1 VVSATARRCASGAWN
16 GQPNRVFDVEV
27 DPQLSARGG
36 TGKHSPSDAMFAAIR
51 LHADTASALSR
62 ALDVIRKGEAS
73 PHAAAGGAFTDFLRH
88 FNVIQIF
95 ESSDKQVKVQ
105 GQALVPA
112 EQSLLES
119 GHLLCG
125 GGAGLASGACKH
137 NYLTYSARCD
147 TSVFADNRARCSGAP
162 ERKPVCRQVWNI
174 DDKIWEQKIECD
186 DGTPAPGRWVGG
198 GSTPEC
204 SRAGSPMCGHGEKL
218 FDLEADGEQTWW
230 PVSKY
235 EPALES
241 DFVTV
246 SLSKSAGTQL
256 VDFVEVTRIDI
267 EERREVATGEADSI
281 GVLEVAFSD
290 GKTQQLLLAVT
301 S

>member
-27 DPQLSARGG
+27 DPQLHARGG

-112 EQSLLES
+112 ERSLLDS

-186 DGTPAPGRWVGG
+186 DGTPVPGRWLGG

-218 FDLEADGEQTWW
+218 FETLLTREEMAEAIDMGDYFRVPADGRDLNYHSYVSEGNQAIGSLEDYHSHNSEQ
-230 PVSKY
+230 
-235 EPALES
+235 L
-241 DFVTV
+241 TV
-246 SLSKSAGTQL
+246 DELIEVLMKLDVVHEGLAGKLPQ
-256 VDFVEVTRIDI
+256 
-267 EERREVATGEADSI
+267 
-281 GVLEVAFSD
+281 
-290 GKTQQLLLAVT
+290 
-301 S
+301 